1 MSGIRSHLHP
11 PRTRRGWLLSA
22 VAALLLVVIAFAAT
36 YLTLFGG
43 SSLAPLAL
51 AQPTAGTPGPS
62 LAASQLPGSW
72 TVASGSVAGYRVREQ
87 LAFVS
92 APGDAVGRTTA
103 VSGSVTLT
111 GTPTALVV
119 STATFTVDV
128 SKLTS
133 DDSRR
138 DDHLRTLGIQT
149 DQYPTTNLVLTSPIA
164 LPATAT
170 DGTAFKVSA
179 TGKLTIHGT
188 TKMETIPIT
197 ARVSGSVVEL
207 VGSITFPFEQFG
219 MSPPS
224 VFGFVSVVDS
234 ATMEFDI
241 HLQHA

>member
-1 MSGIRSHLHP
+1 M
-11 PRTRRGWLLSA
+11 
-22 VAALLLVVIAFAAT
+22 
-36 YLTLFGG
+36 
-43 SSLAPLAL
+43 
-51 AQPTAGTPGPS
+51 
-62 LAASQLPGSW
+62 
-72 TVASGSVAGYRVREQ
+72 
-87 LAFVS
+87 
-92 APGDAVGRTTA
+92 
-103 VSGSVTLT
+103 SGSVTLT
-111 GTPTALVV
+111 GTTAALGV

-138 DDHLRTLGIQT
+138 DDHLRSLGIQT
-149 DQYPTTNLVLTSPIA
+149 DQYPTTTFVLTNPIA
-164 LPATAT
+164 LPADAT

-188 TKMETIPIT
+188 TKVVTIPIT
-197 ARVSGSVVEL
+197 ARVNGSAVEL

-219 MSPPS
+219 MTPPN

>member
-1 MSGIRSHLHP
+1 MPGMRSHLHP
-11 PRTRRGWLLSA
+11 PRTRTGWLLTA
-22 VAALLLVVIAFAAT
+22 ATAALVAVIAFLAT
-36 YLTLFGG
+36 YLTLFRG

-51 AQPTAGTPGPS
+51 SQSTATAGPS

-111 GTPTALVV
+111 GTANALVV
-119 STATFTVDV
+119 STASFKVDV

-138 DDHLRTLGIQT
+138 DDHLRSLGIQT
-149 DQYPTTNLVLTSPIA
+149 DQYPTTTFVLTSPIV

-170 DGTAFKVSA
+170 DGAAFKVSG
-179 TGKLTIHGT
+179 TGELTIHGT
-188 TKMETIPIT
+188 TRPVTIPIT
-197 ARVSGSVVEL
+197 ARVNGSLVEL

-219 MSPPS
+219 MTPPN

-241 HLQHA
+241 RLQHA